1 MELKKFKTG
10 FGDKDIFIETGQMAG
25 LADSA
30 VTVRYGDTVVLAT
43 VVVGKEPREGVD
55 FFPLLVDYEERL
67 YAAGKI
73 SGSRFIKREGRPS
86 DVAILT
92 ARLIDRPLRP
102 LFPKTFRNDVQ
113 IIVTVLSTDRENDP
127 DIISIIAASTA
138 LMLSGAPFHGPVGAV
153 RIGYRDGKYLLNPT
167 RSELETS
174 DLDIVVA
181 GTEKK
186 VMMLEAGA
194 NELDDEKV
202 LGAIEF
208 AQKNL
213 SPIIDLQEKIAKEI
227 GKTKAG
233 KVEEEIEMVPEI
245 LSVVKKYLGSK
256 IKEAI
261 READKEKR
269 AAAIAAFERQVLE
282 NFEGN
287 YKQVDLKTTFG
298 QIVEKEVRGAIL
310 DEDARPDGR
319 KLDEIR
325 PISMDVSLLPRTHGS
340 ALFTRG
346 QTQVLSIVTLGP
358 PGDEQI
364 IETMEEEGEKRFM
377 HHYNFPPFSTGEVKP
392 VRGASRREIGHG
404 ALAER
409 ALVPMIPPKEEFPYT
424 IRVVSEVLSSNGSSS
439 MASTCGTTLALLDAG
454 VPIRR
459 PVAGIAIG
467 LMTEMKEKNGEEEI
481 KRYKLLT
488 DIQGLEDFS
497 GDMDFK
503 ITGTEKGITAI
514 QLDIKINGLNLEII
528 KETFQRAKTARLI
541 ILEKIKKIIPAPR
554 AELSR
559 YAPRITSLKINP
571 EKIGDVIG
579 PGGKIINKIIQE
591 SGGKEITSIDIEEDG
606 TVTVSSTDPV
616 QSQKA
621 VGMIKDITR
630 ELNVGEIMT
639 GEVTQ
644 IQKDRM
650 TGNEIG
656 AIIQL
661 TPKLDGMVHISQI
674 SNQRIA
680 KVSDVVR
687 IGDKVKV
694 KIVDID
700 RARGR
705 ISLTMKNIQ

>member
-1 MELKKFKTG
+1 MELKKFNTR
-10 FGDKDIFIETGQMAG
+10 FGDKDIFIETGKMAG

-102 LFPKTFRNDVQ
+102 LFPKAFRNDVQ

-127 DIISIIAASTA
+127 DIISIIAASA
-138 LMLSGAPFHGPVGAV
+138 SLMLSGAPFKGPVGAARV
-153 RIGYRDGKYLLNPT
+153 GYRDGKYFFNPT
-167 RSELETS
+167 RSELESS

-213 SPIIDLQEKIAKEI
+213 SPIIELQEKIAKDI
-227 GKTKAG
+227 GKIKAE
-233 KVEEEIEMVPEI
+233 KIEEEIEIIPEI
-245 LSVVKKYLGSK
+245 LSVVKKYLGDK
-256 IKEAI
+256 IKKAV

-269 AAAIAAFERQVLE
+269 AAAITAFERQVLE

-298 QIVEKEVRGAIL
+298 QLVEKEVRTAIL

-439 MASTCGTTLALLDAG
+439 MASTCGATLALLDAG

-459 PVAGIAIG
+459 PVTGIAIG
-467 LMTEMKEKNGEEEI
+467 LMTEMKQKNGEEEI

-528 KETFQRAKTARLI
+528 KETFKRAKIARLI
-541 ILEKIKKIIPAPR
+541 ILEKIKKLIPEPR
-554 AELSR
+554 KELSP

-606 TVTVSSTDPV
+606 TVTVSSTDPA

-621 VGMIKDITR
+621 VEMIKSITR
-630 ELNVGEIMT
+630 ELAIGEIIE
-639 GEVTQ
+639 GEVKQ

-656 AIIQL
+656 AIVQL
-661 TPKLDGMVHISQI
+661 TPKTDGMVHISQI
-674 SNQRIA
+674 SAQRIG
-680 KVSDVVR
+680 KVSDVLHV
-687 IGDKVKV
+687 GDKVKV

-700 RARGR
+700 RDRGR
-705 ISLTMKNIQ
+705 ISLTMKGL